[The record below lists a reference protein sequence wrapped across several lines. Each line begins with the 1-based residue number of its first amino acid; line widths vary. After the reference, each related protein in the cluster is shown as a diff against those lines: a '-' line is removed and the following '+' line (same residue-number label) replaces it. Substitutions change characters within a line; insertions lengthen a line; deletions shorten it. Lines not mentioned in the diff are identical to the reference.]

1 MSETIK
7 VSIFD
12 QTYSLRSVSG
22 DEHVKRIAHIVDER
36 MRLISE
42 QTTTFDL
49 TRIAVLAALNIADEL
64 ERMRNLPMHEQ
75 SSALATFSNDPVS
88 NESAKAEEAS
98 TASSVNNNAPNKKAD
113 EPQSWFDA
121 IFDAEMPAKNSSERL
136 SSQVSAKLKTL
147 RQEDTKASH
156 NVAEEAEQS

>member
-1 MSETIK
+1 MIMSETIK

-75 SSALATFSNDPVS
+75 PSAPATTSNDSPNHDSHRAEETSSAGAVG
-88 NESAKAEEAS
+88 NEVAS
-98 TASSVNNNAPNKKAD
+98 KKPD

-121 IFDAEMPAKNSSERL
+121 IFDADMPVKNNSERL

-147 RQEDTKASH
+147 RQEDTKANST
-156 NVAEEAEQS
+156 VVEETD